1 MYKSKSELGI
11 GSEFIVTILQKI
23 SLNRREFFFCTN
35 YIREG
40 AEKME
45 ESLLNANLFR
55 HSFIVAL
62 VVGIL
67 CRGLVLRVTDKQ
79 YPSRPQDYL
88 EQIIISG
95 LSASLGAIAL
105 PALIDKEFAALT
117 FLQ

>member
-1 MYKSKSELGI
+1 
-11 GSEFIVTILQKI
+11 
-23 SLNRREFFFCTN
+23 
-35 YIREG
+35 
-40 AEKME
+40 ME

-117 FLQ
+117 FFCSSNTTVSRSCRTRKNNTKEYR